1 MARMPAPEALTRVLT
16 SPPQGHGPER
26 KPSTSKLDIACRPDV
41 LMAMVRMPA
50 LETLA
55 WVPSPPGAH
64 DAEMAELNAQRGACP
79 ASLPPVRLVPGEPHS
94 GSCAL
99 KHALQTHLCS
109 VLVLDA
115 LRGACPASLPP
126 VRLVPCKQKIRS
138 CSWHKYSNSAVEM
151 VKLDALRGACP
162 ASLPPV
168 RRHR

>member
-1 MARMPAPEALTRVLT
+1 MIATRRPDALASMARMSAPEALTRVLT

-26 KPSTSKLDIACRPDV
+26 KSKLDIACRPDV

-115 LRGACPASLPP
+115 LCGACPASLPL
-126 VRLVPCKQKIRS
+126 VRLVPCEQTPGGFS
-138 CSWHKYSNSAVEM
+138 CQ
-151 VKLDALRGACP
+151 
-162 ASLPPV
+162 
-168 RRHR
+168 